1 MKSLHAVA
9 LVLCATAPSTW
20 IVTLVLLLVAHRGDV
35 TRWAGD
41 DWSLMAGVLVVPLL
55 LAAGLLRVP
64 PLRRPYRTT
73 WMVNAGE
80 PCAPIRS
87 SHSGS

>member
-9 LVLCATAPSTW
+9 LVLCATAPTAW
-20 IVTLVLLLVAHRGDV
+20 IVTLALLLVAHSGDV

-41 DWSLMAGVLVVPLL
+41 DWWVMAAVLVVPLP

-73 WMVNAGE
+73 WMVDAGE
-80 PCAPIRS
+80 PCAPLRS
-87 SHSGS
+87 SQSGS